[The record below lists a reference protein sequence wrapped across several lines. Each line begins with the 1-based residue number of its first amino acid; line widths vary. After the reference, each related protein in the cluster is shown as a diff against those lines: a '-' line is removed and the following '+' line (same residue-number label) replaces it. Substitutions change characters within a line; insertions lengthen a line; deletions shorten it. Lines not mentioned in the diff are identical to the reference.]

1 MTKCYRDICRYLLI
15 QRMRKC
21 LVDQM
26 MNFVTKEVVDEV
38 FINLPSEDYNI
49 SDLVSC

>member
-1 MTKCYRDICRYLLI
+1 MGAMELSAVGFLPI
-15 QRMRKC
+15 Q
-21 LVDQM
+21 VWPDQM

-49 SDLVSC
+49 SDFVIGVW